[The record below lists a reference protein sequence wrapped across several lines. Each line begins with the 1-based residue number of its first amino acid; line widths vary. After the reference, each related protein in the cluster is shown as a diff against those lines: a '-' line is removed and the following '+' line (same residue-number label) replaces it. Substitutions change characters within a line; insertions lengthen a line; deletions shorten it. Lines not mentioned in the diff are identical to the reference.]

1 MRKTENESHIITPE
15 SDSTTTA
22 ANSASFALLGLHWV
36 LLHRKEGGAMSYT
49 LTVGSERWHRAG
61 AATMSLLL
69 VKYECISATAWE
81 RLSQELSLQAP
92 LRTCWLTPSL
102 CNWWLMGDLFP
113 LKSLPHVTPLLETSL
128 SNYMAPGAEARTLA
142 RPFGKVANS
151 VLARFSEFSD
161 RCLR

>member
-1 MRKTENESHIITPE
+1 
-15 SDSTTTA
+15 
-22 ANSASFALLGLHWV
+22 
-36 LLHRKEGGAMSYT
+36 MSYT

-69 VKYECISATAWE
+69 VKDECISATAWE

-102 CNWWLMGDLFP
+102 CYWWLMGNLFP

-128 SNYMAPGAEARTLA
+128 SNYMAPGAQARTLA

-151 VLARFSEFSD
+151 VLARFSQSFLTGVSGEMSTGVGLFSAQ
-161 RCLR
+161 LREDMPGHVLTGIKQGSC